1 MRSSQ
6 HHSDGGGRGGAS
18 GMNNQAEGG
27 GAGGGES
34 GVGWW
39 RRCPWSAME
48 CNGACVSRWCRR
60 KPHWPTVLPILGVS
74 WIIAT
79 FLTGFGMYMV
89 ICHAPTHDLHVF
101 TLRSYQNNVSEL
113 VTASLPGP
121 ARCVLLLPLSFTS
134 LRQFLV
140 LSVLVYLASA
150 ILKVV
155 LVVLSCHSN
164 RLSRVPFPYLPRLAL
179 LCFDT

>member
-101 TLRSYQNNVSEL
+101 SLRSYQNNVSDRQPL
-113 VTASLPGP
+113 RS
-121 ARCVLLLPLSFTS
+121 CPLSVAFATVLYFTEAIPGS
-134 LRQFLV
+134 LC
-140 LSVLVYLASA
+140 S
-150 ILKVV
+150 
-155 LVVLSCHSN
+155 
-164 RLSRVPFPYLPRLAL
+164 RLSRFSNIKGRSSRPL
-179 LCFDT
+179 LSL